1 MLWHKVQGAGGF
13 GAGGGDPFFS
23 DVSLLIQGSVSD
35 RSDYSH
41 SVFAYGSV
49 SSSTAQTKFSANSV
63 YFAGADDVAYIP
75 DNDAFSFGSGDF
87 TFETWIYSTRTGSN
101 QRFLGQYQNSTY
113 QWFLRINSSNQL
125 QVFWNDVSFGLTGT
139 AVNANEWSHVACV
152 REGSTLSLYIN
163 GSRVNQR
170 TMTVTLANYS
180 NYLCVGAGAASIS
193 GIGIFEEFR
202 GYIDGFRI
210 TKGVARYSG
219 ATVAVPTD
227 AFPTE

>member
-13 GAGGGDPFFS
+13 GAGDPFFS
-23 DVSLLIQGSVSD
+23 DVSLLIQGSISD
-35 RSDYSH
+35 QSDYNH
-41 SVFAYGSV
+41 SVFTYGSV
-49 SSSTAQTKFSANSV
+49 SLSSKETKFSANSV
-63 YFAGADDVAYIP
+63 YFVGTDDVAYIP
-75 DNDAFSFGSGDF
+75 DNNAFSFGSGDF
-87 TFETWIYSTRTGSN
+87 TLETWIYPTRTGAN
-101 QRFLGQYQNSTY
+101 QRVLGQYQSSTY
-113 QWFLRINSSNQL
+113 QWFLRLNSSNQL

-152 REGSTLSLYIN
+152 REGSDLSLYIN

-180 NYLCVGAGAASIS
+180 NYLGVGAGAASIS
-193 GIGIFEEFR
+193 AFGIFEEFR

-210 TKGVARYSG
+210 TKGIARYSG

-227 AFPTE
+227 AFPIE